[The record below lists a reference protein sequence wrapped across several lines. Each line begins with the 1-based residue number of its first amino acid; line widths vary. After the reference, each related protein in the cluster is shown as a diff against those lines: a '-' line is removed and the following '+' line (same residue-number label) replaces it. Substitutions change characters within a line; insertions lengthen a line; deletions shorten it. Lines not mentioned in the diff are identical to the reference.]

1 MCRAVARVPLH
12 GIDAIIA
19 AYEHK
24 VRAQTQGLCNRN
36 PVVKPKLTGFIVH
49 GSNLHVLLHTDRAA
63 AERQAH
69 FLDLPQN
76 ETGVLL

>member
-1 MCRAVARVPLH
+1 MQGSGTVPLH
-12 GIDAIIA
+12 GVDAVVA
-19 AYEHK
+19 TYEHE

-36 PVVKPKLTGFIVH
+36 PVVKSKLTGLIVH

-76 ETGVLL
+76 ETGMLL